1 MKFSCQQDGKVGSPN
16 THLPN
21 RNNKSNKQ
29 LQLRKQQ
36 KSYRAQ
42 KLKTATQKIGSISP
56 AWPHSP
62 VQNSSAWKGIP
73 SKGFH
78 PMGKKKKKKNR
89 RTPASLITTLDICS
103 LCYHGSHS
111 LLQCWTQLTEL
122 LWVLAAPPLQGWSCH
137 WGARPVSRAPVAVMP
152 HSLELGHH
160 NALPSMGLEL
170 PLFCPLYP
178 ESQDTVLTHH
188 YWGHAF
194 AAWCST
200 LGSWVGV
207 SS

>member
-78 PMGKKKKKKNR
+78 PMGKKKKKK
-89 RTPASLITTLDICS
+89 RTEEPQQVLSLPWTSAAFVTMDPIVFSNAEPSWQSCS
-103 LCYHGSHS
+103 EFWLH
-111 LLQCWTQLTEL
+111 LL
-122 LWVLAAPPLQGWSCH
+122 
-137 WGARPVSRAPVAVMP
+137 SRAGAVIEVRDLFPEPQLLLCPTLWNWDTIMP
-152 HSLELGHH
+152 CHLW
-160 NALPSMGLEL
+160 
-170 PLFCPLYP
+170 
-178 ESQDTVLTHH
+178 D
-188 YWGHAF
+188 
-194 AAWCST
+194 
-200 LGSWVGV
+200 
-207 SS
+207 